1 MSTNQDKLFA
11 LVKSLT
17 KAEKAHFTKYA
28 RLSSVKEKPDYL
40 KLFDFLEKQ
49 EAYDEKVI
57 KIHFEGERLLEHFS
71 RKKNQLVSKII
82 DSLGVLYEG
91 RIAETDLR
99 RQMNQ
104 LPVLYEKTVQEKLL
118 LKELEIRIRAMKK
131 QAQKNECINVLI
143 ELFDWEKVVIIRQ
156 DKKSKE
162 REINALIAEQ
172 ETLQYALNQELN
184 LRNIYW
190 EAFHILT
197 RDVELER
204 VENRARFGQLM
215 EFPLSIK
222 KVDTLTSRAK
232 KYYYFLTSSHH
243 RIHGEADIAYT
254 HAKELIDIYERE
266 EKTQGYLNTVD
277 YKNQLCYYMI
287 TCSRAGKFEDYPKTI
302 AKLRALYDTAGAD
315 KVLFNVMSFLGLKYY
330 LNTYQFDDAAELSDD
345 IDRHW
350 EGLLPVI
357 KKRRQLA
364 YCYNMAVAYWLS
376 GKPEKAV
383 TWISKILN
391 FEGVEEGQRI
401 ILFARLIQLPIY
413 YDFNDKNLDNRIEST
428 RRVLSK
434 HDRLG
439 EFESLVIRFFRKL
452 IRINFDKH
460 QKQEHIQ
467 TFHQEL
473 IALKKNMTS
482 APHGLDELLV
492 WCEGKSIT

>member
-28 RLSSVKEKPDYL
+28 RLSAVKEKPDYL
-40 KLFDFLEKQ
+40 RLFDFLEKQ

-91 RIAETDLR
+91 RTAETDLR

-104 LPVLYEKTVQEKLL
+104 LPILYEKAVQEKSLF
-118 LKELEIRIRAMKK
+118 KEFEVRVRAMKK
-131 QAQKNECINVLI
+131 QAQKNECIGMLI
-143 ELFDWEKVVIIRQ
+143 ELFDWEKLAIISQ

-162 REINALIAEQ
+162 RDINALIAEQ
-172 ETLQYALNQELN
+172 EVLQHTLNQELN

-197 RDVELER
+197 RDVELEGI
-204 VENRARFGQLM
+204 ESRARFEQLM
-215 EFPLSIK
+215 EFPLNIK
-222 KVDTLTSRAK
+222 NVDTLTLKAK
-232 KYYYFLTSSHH
+232 KHYYFLTSSYY
-243 RIHGEADIAYT
+243 RIRGKFDIAYT
-254 HAKELIDIYERE
+254 HARKLIGMYEQE
-266 EKTQGYLNTVD
+266 EKKQGYVNTMD

-287 TCSRAGKFEDYPKTI
+287 TCSRAGKFEDYPKI
-302 AKLRALYDTAGAD
+302 IDKLRALYDTIGTD
-315 KVLFNVMSFLGLKYY
+315 DVLFNVMSFLGLKYY
-330 LNTYQFDDAAELSDD
+330 LNTYQFDAAADLSDD
-345 IDRHW
+345 IDQHW

-364 YCYNMAVAYWLS
+364 YCYNMTVAYWLS
-376 GKPEKAV
+376 GKIEKAV
-383 TWISKILN
+383 TWLSKILN

-413 YDFNDKNLDNRIEST
+413 YDFNDDNLDNRVEST

-452 IRINFDKH
+452 IRINFDK
-460 QKQEHIQ
+460 QQRQEHIQ
-467 TFHQEL
+467 NFHQRLMTIE
-473 IALKKNMTS
+473 KNNAS
-482 APHGLDELLV
+482 PPHGLEELIV
-492 WCEGKSIT
+492 WCERKQA